1 MKRHLD
7 QDSAQSGLD
16 PFELLRRILAFSPA
30 SATYSHHSSGN
41 VKIAQ
46 MADKEHFELLIRNV
60 DAWNRW
66 RADNPKVKPDL
77 TYAVMR
83 GANLPLVNLSWAQLR
98 EADLVLANLRGAD
111 LRHADLSGAN
121 LVGARLMG
129 VDLAHANI
137 CGADLS
143 TAEDLTEEQ
152 LRETY
157 GDVLTKLPEGLHAP
171 KKWAR
176 KEPKRRTAEKSG

>member
-1 MKRHLD
+1 
-7 QDSAQSGLD
+7 
-16 PFELLRRILAFSPA
+16 
-30 SATYSHHSSGN
+30 
-41 VKIAQ
+41 
-46 MADKEHFELLIRNV
+46 MADKEHFELLMRDV

-66 RADNPKVKPDL
+66 RADNPKAKPDL
-77 TYAVMR
+77 AYAVMR
-83 GANLPLVNLSWAQLR
+83 GANLTLANLSGAQLR

-129 VDLAHANI
+129 VDLAHASI

-152 LRETY
+152 LRQTE
-157 GDVLTKLPEGLHAP
+157 GDTFTKLPEELRAP
-171 KKWAR
+171 QNWAAKK
-176 KEPKRRTAEKSG
+176 PKSRTVNKGR

>member
-1 MKRHLD
+1 
-7 QDSAQSGLD
+7 
-16 PFELLRRILAFSPA
+16 
-30 SATYSHHSSGN
+30 
-41 VKIAQ
+41 V
-46 MADKEHFELLIRNV
+46 ADNDHFELLMRDV
-60 DAWNRW
+60 DAWNKW

-83 GANLPLVNLSWAQLR
+83 GANLPLADLSRAQLH

-137 CGADLS
+137 RGADLS
-143 TAEDLTEEQ
+143 TAEDLTDEQ
-152 LRETY
+152 LRETE
-157 GDVLTKLPEGLHAP
+157 GDAFTKLPEDVHAP
-171 KKWAR
+171 EKWLTKNA
-176 KEPKRRTAEKSG
+176 KRRTMSKSG

>member
-1 MKRHLD
+1 
-7 QDSAQSGLD
+7 
-16 PFELLRRILAFSPA
+16 
-30 SATYSHHSSGN
+30 
-41 VKIAQ
+41 
-46 MADKEHFELLIRNV
+46 MADKDHFELVVRDV

-77 TYAVMR
+77 AFAVMR
-83 GANLPLVNLSWAQLR
+83 GANLTLANLSGAQLR

-121 LVGARLMG
+121 LVGARLLG

-152 LRETY
+152 LSQTE
-157 GDVLTKLPEGLHAP
+157 GDTFTKLPEELHAP
-171 KKWAR
+171 QNWAA
-176 KEPKRRTAEKSG
+176 KNPKSRAVNKSR

>member
-1 MKRHLD
+1 
-7 QDSAQSGLD
+7 
-16 PFELLRRILAFSPA
+16 
-30 SATYSHHSSGN
+30 
-41 VKIAQ
+41 
-46 MADKEHFELLIRNV
+46 MADKEHFELLMRDV

-66 RADNPKVKPDL
+66 RADNPKMKPDL
-77 TYAVMR
+77 AFAVMR
-83 GANLPLVNLSWAQLR
+83 GANLPLANLSGAQLR

-129 VDLAHANI
+129 VDLARANI

-152 LRETY
+152 LRETE
-157 GDVLTKLPEGLHAP
+157 GDAFTKLPEEIHAP
-171 KKWAR
+171 QNWAA
-176 KEPKRRTAEKSG
+176 KNPKRRAANKGR

>member
-1 MKRHLD
+1 
-7 QDSAQSGLD
+7 
-16 PFELLRRILAFSPA
+16 
-30 SATYSHHSSGN
+30 
-41 VKIAQ
+41 
-46 MADKEHFELLIRNV
+46 MADNEHFELLMRDV

-66 RADNPKVKPDL
+66 RADSPKVKPDL
-77 TYAVMR
+77 AYAVLR
-83 GANLPLVNLSWAQLR
+83 GANLPLANLAGAQLR

-152 LRETY
+152 LLETK
-157 GDVLTKLPEGLHAP
+157 GDCFTKLPEEMRMPQHWAAKNP
-171 KKWAR
+171 KGRAMN
-176 KEPKRRTAEKSG
+176 KSR

>member
-1 MKRHLD
+1 
-7 QDSAQSGLD
+7 
-16 PFELLRRILAFSPA
+16 
-30 SATYSHHSSGN
+30 
-41 VKIAQ
+41 
-46 MADKEHFELLIRNV
+46 MADNEHFELLMRDV

-66 RADNPKVKPDL
+66 REEHPKEKPDL
-77 TYAVMR
+77 AYAVMR
-83 GANLPLVNLSWAQLR
+83 GANLTLANLSWAQLR

-121 LVGARLMG
+121 LIGARLMG

-152 LRETY
+152 LRETR
-157 GDVLTKLPEGLHAP
+157 GDAFTKLPDELHAP
-171 KKWAR
+171 ENWAS
-176 KEPKRRTAEKSG
+176 KNPKRRSMPKND

>member
-1 MKRHLD
+1 MAVCCRLRPRLPT
-7 QDSAQSGLD
+7 SRSISVTRGSGM
-16 PFELLRRILAFSPA
+16 
-30 SATYSHHSSGN
+30 T
-41 VKIAQ
+41 
-46 MADKEHFELLIRNV
+46 
-60 DAWNRW
+60 W

-77 TYAVMR
+77 TYAVLR
-83 GANLPLVNLSWAQLR
+83 GANLPLVNLAGAQLR

-129 VDLAHANI
+129 VDLAHANL

-152 LRETY
+152 LRETQ
-157 GDVLTKLPEGLHAP
+157 GDPFTRLPEEMQAP
-171 KKWAR
+171 PHWAAKNLKR
-176 KEPKRRTAEKSG
+176 KTANKGR

>member
-1 MKRHLD
+1 
-7 QDSAQSGLD
+7 
-16 PFELLRRILAFSPA
+16 
-30 SATYSHHSSGN
+30 
-41 VKIAQ
+41 
-46 MADKEHFELLIRNV
+46 MADNQHFELLMRDV

-66 RADNPKVKPDL
+66 RADNPKLKPDL
-77 TYAVMR
+77 TFAVLR
-83 GANLPLVNLSWAQLR
+83 GANLALVNLAGAQLR

-111 LRHADLSGAN
+111 LRHADLRGAN

-152 LRETY
+152 LLETK
-157 GDVLTKLPEGLHAP
+157 GDSSTKLPEEMQMPEHWAAKTP
-171 KKWAR
+171 KDRAMK
-176 KEPKRRTAEKSG
+176 KSG